1 MGDFRVHY
9 VFSFKKKKVQ
19 NSSYSLL
26 LLHTHLCLFS
36 FFKNTRIIHKLLKY
50 NLQMRGR
57 EVRFFLFYTLIH
69 NRANVLQNQKM
80 GNYMCQN

>member
-1 MGDFRVHY
+1 MD
-9 VFSFKKKKVQ
+9 KKKMPEAIKGTT
-19 NSSYSLL
+19 SDASLVWNL
-26 LLHTHLCLFS
+26 PEF
-36 FFKNTRIIHKLLKY
+36 KLLKY

-80 GNYMCQN
+80 GNYMCQNWEQRL